1 MACSLIKVI
10 LACHLD
16 GRLEMCAFDPIY
28 IFIYKIFL
36 ICCDLGDLFVEFV
49 LSLSGTSL
57 RIKCVML
64 SDQICGFKFSK

>member
-16 GRLEMCAFDPIY
+16 GRLEMCAFDAIY
-28 IFIYKIFL
+28 IIFL
-36 ICCDLGDLFVEFV
+36 ICCDSGDLFVEFV